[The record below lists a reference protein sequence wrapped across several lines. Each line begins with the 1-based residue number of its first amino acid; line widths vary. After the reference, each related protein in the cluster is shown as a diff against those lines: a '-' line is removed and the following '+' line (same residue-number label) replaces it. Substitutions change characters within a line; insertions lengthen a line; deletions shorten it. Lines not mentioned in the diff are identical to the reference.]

1 VNINSFTFNSAISH
15 SMEPNVVSED
25 INISISRSKSN
36 LVSSNLSKE
45 LLTHSDLSSVSYIDR
60 IEA

>member
-1 VNINSFTFNSAISH
+1 
-15 SMEPNVVSED
+15 MEPNVISED

-36 LVSSNLSKE
+36 LVSSNLLKE
-45 LLTHSDLSSVSYIDR
+45 LLTHSDLSSVSYMDR